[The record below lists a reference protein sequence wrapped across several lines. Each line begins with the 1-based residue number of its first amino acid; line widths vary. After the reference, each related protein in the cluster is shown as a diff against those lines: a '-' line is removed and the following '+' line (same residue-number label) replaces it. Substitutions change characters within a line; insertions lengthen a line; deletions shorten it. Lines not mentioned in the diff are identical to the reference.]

1 MQASRKR
8 EIRCKNSR
16 VLHHSVRMNLTLTPE
31 QAQIIQAQIQSG
43 RFTNPEEA
51 IELALRLLERSNEN
65 YAEWVEETR
74 QKIQVAIEQI
84 DRGEVLDRETVV
96 AQLQE
101 KLRTARETKEC
112 PNS

>member
-1 MQASRKR
+1 
-8 EIRCKNSR
+8 
-16 VLHHSVRMNLTLTPE
+16 MNLTLTPE

-51 IELALRLLERSNEN
+51 IELALHLLERSNES

-74 QKIQVAIEQI
+74 QKIQVAVDQV
-84 DRGEVLDRETVV
+84 DRSEVLDGATVV

-101 KLRTARETKEC
+101 KLRKAREA
-112 PNS
+112 